1 MNFHNLDKILFQE
14 TYTLKDVLEN
24 LMKLVFSQKKGIWS
38 CS

>member
-14 TYTLKDVLEN
+14 TYTLKDVLEKFN
-24 LMKLVFSQKKGIWS
+24 ETSIFTKKGIWS